1 MKEKVEF
8 KNMYFDKDNKTFTIL
23 KGKKGTYS
31 YTDIVKCYVA
41 NDDAKFEG
49 KEEPFKHTVIGDV
62 LQPLVFTNKYVY
74 VGVIFEMKDH
84 SKIYVYVSDDKTPV
98 QTLQYY
104 EDKRNADDIKA
115 FTKNII
121 SKYNPTSN

>member
-1 MKEKVEF
+1 MKEKIEF

-23 KGKKGTYS
+23 NGKKGTYS
-31 YTDIVKCYVA
+31 YTDIIKCYVA

-49 KEEPFKHTVIGDV
+49 KDKPFKHTVLSDV
-62 LQPLVFTNKYVY
+62 LLPVVFTNKYVY
-74 VGVIFEMKDH
+74 VGVIFEMKDR

-104 EDKRNADDIKA
+104 EDKRNADEIKA

-121 SKYNPTSN
+121 SKYNPTNN